1 MFNIFPIFI
10 SEMGYWNKKADI
22 WNSWKFI
29 KMCIYCKSGK
39 WQIIFTGGDLPQ
51 HSFKQFHVDTSLRN
65 RHLQN
70 EVSSVCFS
78 LSASIP
84 AVLAKAGKT
93 QTCWL
98 SAILY
103 WHKECFFFCL
113 RGRSSSRACF
123 FLLRICSSLFG
134 VHCKCVFDLK
144 GINYSNHRLL
154 VMSFPVSREQPATGN

>member
-29 KMCIYCKSGK
+29 KICIYCKSGK

-103 WHKECFFFCL
+103 WHKESFFFL
-113 RGRSSSRACF
+113 SRRQKF
-123 FLLRICSSLFG
+123 KQSRICSSLFG
-134 VHCKCVFDLK
+134 VHCKCVWLERDKLFK
-144 GINYSNHRLL
+144 SP
-154 VMSFPVSREQPATGN
+154 FAGNVFSSVQRTTCHWK